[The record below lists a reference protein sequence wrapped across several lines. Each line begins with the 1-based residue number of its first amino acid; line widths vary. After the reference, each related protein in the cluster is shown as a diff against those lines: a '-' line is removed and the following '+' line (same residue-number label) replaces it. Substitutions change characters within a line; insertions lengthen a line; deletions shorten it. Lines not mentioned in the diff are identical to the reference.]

1 MALITKGKKM
11 IVEEEVVQLDKQEI
25 EFLLKSMY
33 K

>member
-25 EFLLKSMY
+25 EFLLKRY
-33 K
+33 I